1 MSVNHNTV
9 WKNCLNLI
17 QENISEQG
25 FKTWFKPIVP
35 IRFEDQVLTIQVP
48 NQYIYEMLE
57 DQFIGILKR
66 QLNQP

>member
-35 IRFEDQVLTIQVP
+35 IRFEDQVLTIQVLI
-48 NQYIYEMLE
+48 NISMKCLR
-57 DQFIGILKR
+57 INSLASSKG
-66 QLNQP
+66 N